1 MITCILKYGL
11 CAFITI
17 LLGIFCPGSPE
28 AQEAEETYSISLTK
42 TAGIEEDIY
51 EVDNKKVLTEEYII
65 KEGEWV
71 WQILR
76 QKGLLEQRNLS
87 EILTVLQALNA
98 SLGRLDLVHP
108 GEKIIIPLKIA
119 PVAGASVIA
128 ASRPPVKVSLEDL
141 KDVDLE
147 NYTVESGDSLSRI
160 IKGRYDI
167 PKDYLYGEYLGMIRK
182 LNPSIRDLDIIH
194 PGQKIK
200 LPVYTPE
207 IVRKPIKMARPQEA
221 EEKKEGVKEVK
232 IKSGL
237 SDALHVIFTEMGEEW
252 VKTGEHFIPLKSG
265 SQIDLKAVSF
275 PILNLQNGLRVM
287 VDLNNK
293 LPDKMATLIESS
305 WGNYRVLHLMEGD
318 TLRAALDKILG
329 VCNYPKV
336 SRKGEALELGGDISI
351 RITADWI
358 VKLSE
363 KQSDNRPGFAV
374 INLDE
379 DPVKNTPW
387 MIKEY
392 LSRLG
397 VKVIDYPRGDDKR
410 TEVAGNSATLK
421 GGGEPASLAKALLD
435 LTGRS
440 YSTQVE
446 IPVYQKQKADFKLI
460 IKADFF
466 LKSRGKDAIIDLIG
480 LAPEMVSLL
489 EEHQFL
495 VLSMAN
501 EKDPLAVVSMT
512 LEFLDI
518 EYQKGPH
525 SFMAGTGDESR
536 HVKLTLP
543 GVVFSDSRGNPVL
556 ATPLSLPEEIA
567 AFLSKQAYRILPLSF
582 TTGT

>member
-1 MITCILKYGL
+1 V
-11 CAFITI
+11 
-17 LLGIFCPGSPE
+17 SQ
-28 AQEAEETYSISLTK
+28 AQEAEKTYSISLTK

-51 EVDNKKVLTEEYII
+51 EVDNKKVLTEEYTI

-76 QKGLLEQRNLS
+76 QKGLLEHRNLS
-87 EILTVLQALNA
+87 EILSVLQALNA
-98 SLGRLDLVHP
+98 SLGSLDLVHP

-119 PVAGASVIA
+119 PVAGTSVIA
-128 ASRPPVKVSLEDL
+128 SSPPPVKVSLADL

-147 NYTVESGDSLSRI
+147 NYTVEPGDSLTRI

-167 PKDYLYGEYLGMIRK
+167 PKDYLYGEYLGMIKK
-182 LNPSIRDLDIIH
+182 LNPSIRDLNIIH

-200 LPVYTPE
+200 LPVYSPE
-207 IVRKPIKMARPQEA
+207 VVRKPIKMAMPQES
-221 EEKKEGVKEVK
+221 EEKKEYVKEDKTESSV
-232 IKSGL
+232 
-237 SDALHVIFTEMGEEW
+237 SDDLGVIFTEMGEEW

-293 LPDKMATLIESS
+293 LPDKMAKLIESS
-305 WGNYRVLHLMEGD
+305 WGNYRVLHLVEGD
-318 TLRAALDKILG
+318 NLRSALDKILE

-336 SRKGEALELGGDISI
+336 SKMGEALELGGDIPI

-363 KQSDNRPGFAV
+363 KQSNNRPEFVA
-374 INLDE
+374 INLNE
-379 DPVKNTPW
+379 DPVTNTPW

-392 LSRLG
+392 LNSLG
-397 VKVIDYPRGDDKR
+397 VKVIDYPQGGDKG
-410 TEVAGNSATLK
+410 TEVVENAATLK
-421 GGGEPASLAKALLD
+421 GGGEPASLVRALLD

-440 YSTQVE
+440 YSTDVE

-466 LKSRGKDAIIDLIG
+466 LKIKGRDAIIDLIG
-480 LAPEMVSLL
+480 LAPEMISLL
-489 EEHQFL
+489 EDHKFS

-501 EKDPLAVVSMT
+501 EKDPLAMVSMT

-518 EYQKGPH
+518 EFQNGPH
-525 SFMAGTGDESR
+525 SFMAGNRDDSKN
-536 HVKLTLP
+536 VKLTLP
-543 GVVFSDSRGNPVL
+543 GVVFHDSRGNPVL
-556 ATPLSLPEEIA
+556 ATPLILPEEIA
-567 AFLSKQAYRILPLSF
+567 AFLSKRAYKILPLSF
-582 TTGT
+582 P

>member
-1 MITCILKYGL
+1 MISRFLKHCFRGF
-11 CAFITI
+11 CTV
-17 LLGIFCPGSPE
+17 LLGISCLGVSQ
-28 AQEAEETYSISLTK
+28 AQEAEKTYSISLTK

-51 EVDNKKVLTEEYII
+51 EVDNKKVLTEEYTV

-76 QKGLLEQRNLS
+76 QKGLLEHRNLS
-87 EILTVLQALNA
+87 EILSVLQALNA
-98 SLGRLDLVHP
+98 SLGGLDLVHP

-119 PVAGASVIA
+119 PVAGTSVIA
-128 ASRPPVKVSLEDL
+128 ASPPPVKVSLADL

-147 NYTVESGDSLSRI
+147 NYTVERGDSLTRI

-167 PKDYLYGEYLGMIRK
+167 PKDYLYGEYIGMIKK
-182 LNPSIRDLDIIH
+182 LNPSIRDLNIIH

-200 LPVYTPE
+200 LPVYSPE
-207 IVRKPIKMARPQEA
+207 VVRKPIKMAMPKESK
-221 EEKKEGVKEVK
+221 EKKEYVKEDKTEGSV
-232 IKSGL
+232 
-237 SDALHVIFTEMGEEW
+237 SDDLGVIFTEMGEEW

-293 LPDKMATLIESS
+293 LHDKMAKLIESS
-305 WGNYRVLHLMEGD
+305 WGNYRVLHLVEGD
-318 TLRAALDKILG
+318 NLRSSLDKILE

-336 SRKGEALELGGDISI
+336 SKMGEALELGGDIPI

-363 KQSDNRPGFAV
+363 KQSHNRPGFVV
-374 INLDE
+374 INLIE
-379 DPVKNTPW
+379 GPVTDTPW

-392 LSRLG
+392 LNSLG
-397 VKVIDYPRGDDKR
+397 VKVIDYPQGDDKG
-410 TEVAGNSATLK
+410 TEVVENAATLK
-421 GGGEPASLAKALLD
+421 GGGEPASLVRALLD

-440 YSTQVE
+440 YSTEVE

-466 LKSRGKDAIIDLIG
+466 LKIKGKDAIIDLIG
-480 LAPEMVSLL
+480 LAPEMISLL
-489 EEHQFL
+489 EDHKFS

-501 EKDPLAVVSMT
+501 EKDPLAMVSMI

-518 EYQKGPH
+518 ESQNGPH
-525 SFMAGTGDESR
+525 SFMAGNRDDSR
-536 HVKLTLP
+536 NVKLTLP
-543 GVVFSDSRGNPVL
+543 GIVFTDSRGNPVL
-556 ATPLSLPEEIA
+556 ATTLILPEEIV
-567 AFLSKQAYRILPLSF
+567 AFLSKRAYRILPLSF
-582 TTGT
+582 S

>member
-1 MITCILKYGL
+1 V
-11 CAFITI
+11 
-17 LLGIFCPGSPE
+17 SQ

-42 TAGIEEDIY
+42 TAGIEKDLY
-51 EVDNKKVLTEEYII
+51 EVDNKKVLTEEYTI

-87 EILTVLQALNA
+87 EILSVLQALNA
-98 SLGRLDLVHP
+98 SLGSLDLVHP

-119 PVAGASVIA
+119 PVAGTSVIA
-128 ASRPPVKVSLEDL
+128 ASPPPVKVSLADL

-147 NYTVESGDSLSRI
+147 NYTVETGDSLTRI

-167 PKDYLYGEYLGMIRK
+167 PKDYLYGEYLGMIKK
-182 LNPSIRDLDIIH
+182 LNPSIRDLNIIH

-200 LPVYTPE
+200 LPVYSPE
-207 IVRKPIKMARPQEA
+207 VVRKPIKMAMSQES
-221 EEKKEGVKEVK
+221 EEKKEYVKEDKTKGSV
-232 IKSGL
+232 
-237 SDALHVIFTEMGEEW
+237 SDDLGVIFTEMGEEW

-293 LPDKMATLIESS
+293 LPDKMAKLIESS
-305 WGNYRVLHLMEGD
+305 WGNYRVLHLVESD
-318 TLRAALDKILG
+318 NLRSALDKILE

-336 SRKGEALELGGDISI
+336 SKMGEALELGGDIPI

-363 KQSDNRPGFAV
+363 KQSHNRPGFVV
-374 INLDE
+374 INLNE
-379 DPVKNTPW
+379 SPVTNTPW

-392 LSRLG
+392 LNSLG
-397 VKVIDYPRGDDKR
+397 VKVIDYPQGDAKG
-410 TEVAGNSATLK
+410 TEAAENAATLK
-421 GGGEPASLAKALLD
+421 GGGEPASLIRALLD

-440 YSTQVE
+440 YSTEVE
-446 IPVYQKQKADFKLI
+446 IPVYQRQKAGFKLI

-466 LKSRGKDAIIDLIG
+466 LKIKGRDAIIDLIG
-480 LAPEMVSLL
+480 LAPEMISLL
-489 EEHQFL
+489 EDHKFS

-501 EKDPLAVVSMT
+501 EKDPLAMVSMT

-518 EYQKGPH
+518 ESQNGPH
-525 SFMAGTGDESR
+525 SFMAENRDDSR
-536 HVKLTLP
+536 NVKLTLP
-543 GVVFSDSRGNPVL
+543 GVVFPDSRGNPVL
-556 ATPLSLPEEIA
+556 ATPLILPEEIA
-567 AFLSKQAYRILPLSF
+567 AFLSKRAYRILPLSF
-582 TTGT
+582 S